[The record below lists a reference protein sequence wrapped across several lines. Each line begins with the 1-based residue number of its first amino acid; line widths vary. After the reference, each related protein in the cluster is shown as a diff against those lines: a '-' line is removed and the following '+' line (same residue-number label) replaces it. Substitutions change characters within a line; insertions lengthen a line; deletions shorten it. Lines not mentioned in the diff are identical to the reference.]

1 MVMRVGAARPSG
13 LRYQVVTLSDWSGS
27 TDADETS
34 HHPQSTLI
42 AIVDDDRWAREGMH
56 SFVVSLGYRGAMF
69 ASAEEYLQS
78 ELKRFTKCLIL
89 DVHLPAMSGPDLQA
103 RLINDEYRTP
113 VIFVTAQFEQ
123 HVRDRVIAAGAFAYL
138 TKPCD
143 ESILIDCLANAVGKE
158 WSETRS

>member
-1 MVMRVGAARPSG
+1 MRMGAARPSG
-13 LRYQVVTLSDWSGS
+13 LQDQVAALSNWSGS
-27 TDADETS
+27 TDAHRTS
-34 HHPQSTLI
+34 HHSQSALI
-42 AIVDDDRWAREGMH
+42 AIVDDDRWAREGMR
-56 SFVVSLGYRGAMF
+56 SFVVSLGYLGATS
-69 ASAEEYLQS
+69 ASAEEYLKS
-78 ELKRFTKCLIL
+78 ELKRRATCLIL
-89 DVHLPAMSGPDLQA
+89 DVHLPGMSGPDLQA
-103 RLINDEYRTP
+103 RLISDGYRTP